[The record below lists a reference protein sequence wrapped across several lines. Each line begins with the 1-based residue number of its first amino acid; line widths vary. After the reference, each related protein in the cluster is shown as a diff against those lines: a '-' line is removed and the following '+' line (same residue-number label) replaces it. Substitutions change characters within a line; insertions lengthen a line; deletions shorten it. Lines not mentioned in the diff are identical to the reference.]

1 MQGMPRVLK
10 LPTLLEL
17 AAYMGYKAVYV
28 RPFGLCPFVSSL
40 DLA

>member
-17 AAYMGYKAVYV
+17 AVYMGYKAGVCWAFW
-28 RPFGLCPFVSSL
+28 P
-40 DLA
+40 